1 MGVNPVEPVLLRN
14 RGVEN
19 STDIDVY
26 IDRGGYEAAKKAL
39 NDMAPEEIQAEVT
52 AAVLRGRG
60 GAGFPAGLKWKFL
73 DRDPQRTRYLC
84 CNADESE
91 PGTFKDRVLIETD
104 PHQLI
109 EGMII
114 SCYALDA
121 HTAYIYLRGEYANS
135 RRILEKA
142 LAMARE
148 RGFLGEN
155 ILGSGLDVEIHLH
168 TGAGAYICGEESA
181 MLESLGGVR
190 GWPRLKPPYPATRGA
205 FYEPTVINNVETL
218 SCIPHIVSRGAEWFK
233 SMGSQNNYGPK
244 LYCLS
249 GHIERPGVYEY
260 PMGVTLRELIFE
272 AGGGIPDGRKLKA
285 ILPGGAS
292 SAVLTPEDLDV
303 PMDFD
308 SVSKAGSMLGSA
320 GIIVMDEST
329 CMVNAC
335 WNTARF
341 YAHESCGQC
350 TPCREGTNWAA
361 RILGRIERGEGKPD
375 DIDMILKICDNMLG
389 QTICALADGA
399 VFPIRSILLK
409 FRDEFERHIKS
420 GACPFG
426 TDKKMRLLTAKI

>member
-1 MGVNPVEPVLLRN
+1 VNQVEPVLLRN
-14 RGVEN
+14 LGVEN
-19 STDIDVY
+19 SADIEVSLK
-26 IDRGGYEAAKKAL
+26 RGGYEAAKKAL
-39 NDMAPEEIQAEVT
+39 KDMAPEDVHKEVND
-52 AAVLRGRG
+52 AVLRGRG

-73 DRDPQRTRYLC
+73 DRDPERTRYLC

-91 PGTFKDRVLIETD
+91 PGTFKDRVLMEAD

-114 SCYALDA
+114 ACYALDT
-121 HTAYIYLRGEYANS
+121 HTAYIYLRGEYASS
-135 RRILEKA
+135 RRTLEKA
-142 LAMARE
+142 LDQARG
-148 RGFLGEN
+148 RGLLGEN
-155 ILGSGLDVEIHLH
+155 ILGSGFDLEIHLH
-168 TGAGAYICGEESA
+168 MGAGAYICGEESA
-181 MLESLGGVR
+181 MLESLGGRR
-190 GWPRLKPPYPATRGA
+190 GWPRLKPPYPATRGL

-218 SCIPHIVSRGAEWFK
+218 ACVPHIVLRGADWFK
-233 SMGSQNNYGPK
+233 SIGNENNYGPK

-249 GHIERPGVYEY
+249 GHIEKPGVYEY
-260 PMGVTLRELIFE
+260 PMGVTLRELLFE
-272 AGGGIPDGRKLKA
+272 AGGGIPNGRELKA
-285 ILPGGAS
+285 LLPGGTS
-292 SAVLTPEDLDV
+292 SAVLTPDALDV

-320 GIIVMDEST
+320 GIIVMDDST

-361 RILGRIERGEGKPD
+361 RILGRIERGEGKPGD
-375 DIDMILKICDNMLG
+375 TDMIEQICDSMLG

-399 VFPIRSILLK
+399 VFPIRSIVIR
-409 FRDEFERHIKS
+409 FREEFERHIQS

-426 TDKKMRLLTAKI
+426 TGKSMGLLAGKL

>member
-1 MGVNPVEPVLLRN
+1 MEPVLLRN

-26 IDRGGYEAAKKAL
+26 LSRGGYEAARKAFGR
-39 NDMAPEEIQAEVT
+39 MSPEEVQKQVT
-52 AAVLRGRG
+52 DAVLRGRG

-73 DRDPQRTRYLC
+73 DRDPRRTRYLC

-91 PGTFKDRVLIETD
+91 PGTFKDRVLIEAD

-121 HTAYIYLRGEYANS
+121 HTGYIYVRGEYAEC

-142 LAMARE
+142 LAQARDK
-148 RGFLGEN
+148 GFLGRN
-155 ILGSGLDVEIHLH
+155 VFGSGFDVELRLH
-168 TGAGAYICGEESA
+168 KGAGAYICGEESA
-181 MLESLGGVR
+181 LLESLGGGR

-205 FYEPTVINNVETL
+205 FHEPTVINNVETL
-218 SCIPHIVSRGAEWFK
+218 ACVPHIVLRGADWFK
-233 SMGSQNNYGPK
+233 SIGNENNYGPK

-249 GHIERPGVYEY
+249 GHIARPGVYEF
-260 PMGVTLRELIFE
+260 PMGVPLRELIDE
-272 AGGGIPDGRKLKA
+272 AGGGIPGGRRLKA
-285 ILPGGAS
+285 ILPGGTS
-292 SAVLTPEDLDV
+292 SAVLTAEHMDV

-320 GIIVMDEST
+320 GIIVMDDST

-335 WNTARF
+335 WNVARF

-361 RILGRIERGEGKPD
+361 RVLGRIERGEGKPED
-375 DIDMILKICDNMLG
+375 LDMILKICDNMLG
-389 QTICALADGA
+389 ATICALADGA
-399 VFPIRSILLK
+399 VFPIRSIVQT
-409 FRDEFERHIKS
+409 FRDEFEEHIGR

-426 TDKKMRLLTAKI
+426 TEKSMRLAAAKI